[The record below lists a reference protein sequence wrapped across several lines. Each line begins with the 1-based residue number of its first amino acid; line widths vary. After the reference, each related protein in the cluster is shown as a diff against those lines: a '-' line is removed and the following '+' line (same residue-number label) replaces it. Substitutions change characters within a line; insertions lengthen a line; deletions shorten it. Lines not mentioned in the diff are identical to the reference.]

1 MRAALLLLA
10 ATVALAGCNQQ
21 PAEQP
26 TLAQNE
32 AAAREAAADLKGW
45 DRMFGFPT
53 ETIGRLNQFG
63 YRIGAYVAEDK
74 GFAANGGVDITL
86 SQSDAEWPNKGN
98 VIVTGPDAETIDS
111 IVFVLALTDDA
122 NAETAKKR
130 LIDIV
135 RAFLFQYGIDDKK
148 ALDAIATETATDG
161 KIGDTPFAVAPAKGD
176 ATARTLTVTF
186 RRPSATAPAEA
197 MVGNSQQP

>member
-1 MRAALLLLA
+1 MRAALLLC

-32 AAAREAAADLKGW
+32 AAAREAAADLKGA

-53 ETIGRLNQFG
+53 ETIGRLNQYG
-63 YRIGAYVAEDK
+63 YRLAPYAAAQS
-74 GFAANGGVDITL
+74 GFAAKGVAITL
-86 SQSDAEWPNKGN
+86 SQSDAKSPNTGT
-98 VIVTGPDAETIDS
+98 VTVTGPDAETIDAITFTLS
-111 IVFVLALTDDA
+111 LTDDA
-122 NAETAKKR
+122 NAATAKTR
-130 LIDIV
+130 LTDIV
-135 RAFLFQYGIDDKK
+135 RAFLFQYGIEDEG
-148 ALDAIATETATDG
+148 ALGAIAKEADADG
-161 KIGDTPFAVAPAKGD
+161 KIGDAPVAIALAKGD
-176 ATARTLTVTF
+176 AARTLTVTF

>member
-1 MRAALLLLA
+1 MRAFLLLA

-45 DRMFGFPT
+45 DRVFGFPT
-53 ETIGRLNQFG
+53 ETIGRINQYG
-63 YRIGAYVAEDK
+63 YRIDGYAAAGT
-74 GFAANGGVDITL
+74 GFAAKGADITL
-86 SQSDAEWPNKGN
+86 SQSDAKTPNTGT
-98 VIVTGPDAETIDS
+98 VAVTGPDANTIDS
-111 IVFVLALTDDA
+111 IAFTLSLTDDA

-130 LIDIV
+130 LTDIV
-135 RAFLFQYGIDDKK
+135 RAFLFQYRIDDQK
-148 ALDAIATETATDG
+148 ALDAIAKEQAFDG
-161 KIGDTPFAVAPAKGD
+161 TIGTTPTVVAIAKTG
-176 ATARTLTVTF
+176 TARTLTVTF

>member
-1 MRAALLLLA
+1 MRAFLLLT

-32 AAAREAAADLKGW
+32 AAAREAAADLKGA

-53 ETIGRLNQFG
+53 ETIGRLNQYG
-63 YRIGAYVAEDK
+63 YRVGTYAEAGD
-74 GFAANGGVDITL
+74 GFAAKGVDITL
-86 SQSDAEWPNKGN
+86 SQSDAKTPNTGT
-98 VIVTGPDAETIDS
+98 VAITGPDAQAIDTIAFS
-111 IVFVLALTDDA
+111 LALTDAA
-122 NAETAKKR
+122 NADTAKKR
-130 LIDIV
+130 LTDII
-135 RAFLFQYGIDDKK
+135 RAFLFQYGLKDDG
-148 ALDAIATETATDG
+148 ALETIATEQATGGTIGTA
-161 KIGDTPFAVAPAKGD
+161 PFAVEVAKGD
-176 ATARTLTVTF
+176 AARTLTVTF

>member
-1 MRAALLLLA
+1 MRALLLLA
-10 ATVALAGCNQQ
+10 ATVTLAGCNQQ

-53 ETIGRLNQFG
+53 ETIGRLNQYG
-63 YRIGAYVAEDK
+63 YRLAPYAPAQTGYAAKGAA
-74 GFAANGGVDITL
+74 ITL
-86 SQSDAEWPNKGN
+86 SQSDAKSPNTGT
-98 VIVTGPDAETIDS
+98 VTVTGPDADTIDT
-111 IVFVLALTDDA
+111 IAFALALTDAA

-130 LIDIV
+130 LTEIV
-135 RAFLFQYGIDDKK
+135 RAFLFQYRIDDKK
-148 ALDAIATETATDG
+148 ALDAISREKTFDG
-161 KIGDTPFAVAPAKGD
+161 KIGATPVAIAIAKTG
-176 ATARTLTVTF
+176 AARTLTVTF

>member
-1 MRAALLLLA
+1 MRAALLLLC

-32 AAAREAAADLKGW
+32 AAAREAAADLKGA

-53 ETIGRLNQFG
+53 ETVGRLNQYG
-63 YRIGAYVAEDK
+63 YRLAPYAAAQT
-74 GFAANGGVDITL
+74 GFAAKGAAITL
-86 SQSDAEWPNKGN
+86 SQSDAKSPNTGT
-98 VIVTGPDAETIDS
+98 VTVTGPDAEAIDTIAFALS
-111 IVFVLALTDDA
+111 LTDDA

-130 LIDIV
+130 LTDIV

-148 ALDAIATETATDG
+148 ALDAIAKEEAFDGTIGTAPTVV
-161 KIGDTPFAVAPAKGD
+161 AVDKGD
-176 ATARTLTVTF
+176 AARTLTVTF

>member
-1 MRAALLLLA
+1 MRALLLLA

-45 DRMFGFPT
+45 DRVFGFPT
-53 ETIGRLNQFG
+53 ETIGRLNQYG
-63 YRIGAYVAEDK
+63 YRLAPYSAAQT
-74 GFAANGGVDITL
+74 GFAAKGAAITL
-86 SQSDAEWPNKGN
+86 SQSDAKSPNTGT
-98 VIVTGPDAETIDS
+98 VTVAGPDAETIDTIAFALS
-111 IVFVLALTDDA
+111 LTDEA

-130 LIDIV
+130 LTDIV
-135 RAFLFQYGIDDKK
+135 RAFLFQYRIDDKK
-148 ALDAIATETATDG
+148 ALDAITREKTFDGTIGTTPTAIAIARTG
-161 KIGDTPFAVAPAKGD
+161 GV
-176 ATARTLTVTF
+176 RTLTVTF

>member
-1 MRAALLLLA
+1 MRAFLLLA

-32 AAAREAAADLKGW
+32 AAAREAAADLKGA

-53 ETIGRLNQFG
+53 ETIGRLNQYG
-63 YRIGAYVAEDK
+63 YRIDGYTAADT
-74 GFAANGGVDITL
+74 GFAAKGADITL
-86 SQSDAEWPNKGN
+86 SQSDAKDPNTGT
-98 VIVTGPDAETIDS
+98 VTVTGPTAEAIES
-111 IVFVLALTDDA
+111 IAFTLSLTDDA

-130 LIDIV
+130 LTDIV
-135 RAFLFQYGIDDKK
+135 RAFLFQYRIDDKK
-148 ALDAIATETATDG
+148 ALDVIAKEQAFDGTIGTAPTTVAI
-161 KIGDTPFAVAPAKGD
+161 AKGD
-176 ATARTLTVTF
+176 AVRTLTVTF

>member
-1 MRAALLLLA
+1 MRALSLLLVA
-10 ATVALAGCNQQ
+10 SAALAGCNQQ
-21 PAEQP
+21 PAEP

-53 ETIGRLNQFG
+53 ETIGRLNQYG
-63 YRIGAYVAEDK
+63 YRLPAYAAAGE
-74 GFAANGGVDITL
+74 GFAANGADITL
-86 SQSDAEWPNKGN
+86 SQSDAKTPNTGS
-98 VIVTGPDAETIDS
+98 VVVTGPTAEAIDS
-111 IVFVLALTDDA
+111 IAFTLALTDDA

-130 LIDIV
+130 LTDIV
-135 RAFLFQYGIDDKK
+135 RAFLFQYGIDDQK
-148 ALDAIATETATDG
+148 ALDAIAKEQAFDGMIGTAQTVIAID
-161 KIGDTPFAVAPAKGD
+161 KGD
-176 ATARTLTVTF
+176 AARTLTVTF

>member
-1 MRAALLLLA
+1 MRAALLLLC
-10 ATVALAGCNQQ
+10 ATAALAGCNQQ
-21 PAEQP
+21 PAEP

-53 ETIGRLNQFG
+53 ETIGRLNQYG
-63 YRIGAYVAEDK
+63 YRIGGYAAAGD
-74 GFAANGGVDITL
+74 GFAAKGADITL
-86 SQSDAEWPNKGN
+86 SQSDAKTPNTGT
-98 VIVTGPDAETIDS
+98 VAVTGPTVEAIDS
-111 IVFVLALTDDA
+111 IAFTLSLTDDA

-130 LIDIV
+130 LTDII
-135 RAFLFQYGIDDKK
+135 RAFLFQYGIKDGG
-148 ALDAIATETATDG
+148 ALDAIAKEADADG
-161 KIGDTPFAVAPAKGD
+161 KIGDAPVAIALAKGD
-176 ATARTLTVTF
+176 AARTLTVTF

>member
-1 MRAALLLLA
+1 MRAAILLLC
-10 ATVALAGCNQQ
+10 ATAALAGCNQQ

-53 ETIGRLNQFG
+53 ETIGRLNQYG
-63 YRIGAYVAEDK
+63 YRIGGYAAAGD
-74 GFAANGGVDITL
+74 GFAAKGVDITL
-86 SQSDAEWPNKGN
+86 SQSDAKTPNTGT
-98 VIVTGPDAETIDS
+98 VAVTGPTVEAIDS
-111 IVFVLALTDDA
+111 VAFTLSLTDDA

-130 LIDIV
+130 LTDIV
-135 RAFLFQYGIDDKK
+135 RAFLFQYGIKDDG
-148 ALDAIATETATDG
+148 ALDAIAKEADADG
-161 KIGDTPFAVAPAKGD
+161 KIGDAPVAIALAKGD
-176 ATARTLTVTF
+176 AARTLTVTF
-186 RRPSATAPAEA
+186 RRPSATATAEA

>member
-1 MRAALLLLA
+1 VRAFLLLA
-10 ATVALAGCNQQ
+10 ATIALAGCNQQ

-45 DRMFGFPT
+45 DRVFGFPT
-53 ETIGRLNQFG
+53 ETIGRLNQYG
-63 YRIGAYVAEDK
+63 YRLAPYAAAQT
-74 GFAANGGVDITL
+74 GFAAKGAAITL
-86 SQSDAEWPNKGN
+86 SQSDAKSPNTGT
-98 VIVTGPDAETIDS
+98 VTVTGPDAATIDTIAFALS
-111 IVFVLALTDDA
+111 LTDDA

-130 LIDIV
+130 LTDIV
-135 RAFLFQYGIDDKK
+135 RAFLFQYRIDDKK
-148 ALDAIATETATDG
+148 ALDAISREKTFDGMIGTTPTA
-161 KIGDTPFAVAPAKGD
+161 IAIAKTGGV
-176 ATARTLTVTF
+176 RTLTVTF

>member
-1 MRAALLLLA
+1 MRAFLLLS

-21 PAEQP
+21 PAEP

-53 ETIGRLNQFG
+53 ETIGRLNQYG
-63 YRIGAYVAEDK
+63 YRIGAYAAAGE
-74 GFAANGGVDITL
+74 GFAAKGADITL
-86 SQSDAEWPNKGN
+86 SQSDAKAPNTGN
-98 VIVTGPDAETIDS
+98 VTVTGPNAETIDS
-111 IVFVLALTDDA
+111 IVFSLAITDDA
-122 NAETAKKR
+122 NAATAKKR
-130 LIDIV
+130 LTDIV

-161 KIGDTPFAVAPAKGD
+161 KIGDTPFAIALAKGD
-176 ATARTLTVTF
+176 AARTLTVTF

>member
-1 MRAALLLLA
+1 MRALFLLA

-45 DRMFGFPT
+45 DRVFGYPT
-53 ETIGRLNQFG
+53 ETIGRLNQYG
-63 YRIGAYVAEDK
+63 YRIGAYAAAGT
-74 GFAANGGVDITL
+74 GFAAKGTDITL
-86 SQSDAEWPNKGN
+86 SQSGAKTPNKGN
-98 VIVTGPDAETIDS
+98 VSVTGPDAAAIDS
-111 IVFVLALTDDA
+111 IAFSLALTDDA

-130 LIDIV
+130 LTDIV

-148 ALDAIATETATDG
+148 ALDAIASETATEG
-161 KIGDTPFAVAPAKGD
+161 KIGDTPFAIALTKGD
-176 ATARTLTVTF
+176 AARTLTVTF

>member
-1 MRAALLLLA
+1 MRAFLLLT

-32 AAAREAAADLKGW
+32 AAAREAAADLKGA

-53 ETIGRLNQFG
+53 ETIGRLNQYG
-63 YRIGAYVAEDK
+63 YRIGSYAAAGD
-74 GFAANGGVDITL
+74 GFAAKGAAITL
-86 SQSDAEWPNKGN
+86 SQSDAKSPNTGT
-98 VIVTGPDAETIDS
+98 VAVAGPDAQAIDTIAFS
-111 IVFVLALTDDA
+111 LALTDPA
-122 NAETAKKR
+122 NADTAKKR
-130 LIDIV
+130 LTDIV
-135 RAFLFQYGIDDKK
+135 RAFLFQYGLKDDG
-148 ALDAIATETATDG
+148 ALETVATEQATGGTIGTA
-161 KIGDTPFAVAPAKGD
+161 PFAVEVAKGD
-176 ATARTLTVTF
+176 AARTLTVTF

>member
-1 MRAALLLLA
+1 MRALPLLL

-32 AAAREAAADLKGW
+32 AAARDAAADLKGW

-53 ETIGRLNQFG
+53 ETIGRLNQYG
-63 YRIGAYVAEDK
+63 YRVGPYAAAQT
-74 GFAANGGVDITL
+74 GFAAQGAAITL
-86 SQSDAEWPNKGN
+86 SQSDAKNPNTGT
-98 VIVTGPDAETIDS
+98 VTVTGPDADTIETIAFALS
-111 IVFVLALTDDA
+111 LTDDA

-130 LIDIV
+130 LTDIV

-148 ALDAIATETATDG
+148 TLDAIAKGQAFDGMIGATPTVIAID
-161 KIGDTPFAVAPAKGD
+161 KGD
-176 ATARTLTVTF
+176 AARTLTVTF

-197 MVGNSQQP
+197 MVGNSPQP

>member
-1 MRAALLLLA
+1 MRAAILLLC
-10 ATVALAGCNQQ
+10 ATAALAGCNQQ
-21 PAEQP
+21 PAEP

-53 ETIGRLNQFG
+53 ETIGRLNQYG
-63 YRIGAYVAEDK
+63 YRIGSYAAAGD
-74 GFAANGGVDITL
+74 GFAAKGAAITL
-86 SQSDAEWPNKGN
+86 SQSDAKNPNTGT
-98 VIVTGPDAETIDS
+98 VTVTGPTAEAIES
-111 IVFVLALTDDA
+111 IAFTLSLTDDA

-130 LIDIV
+130 LTDIV

-148 ALDAIATETATDG
+148 ALDAIAKEQAFDGTIGTAPT
-161 KIGDTPFAVAPAKGD
+161 TVAIAKGD
-176 ATARTLTVTF
+176 AARTLTVTF